1 MKTPKSLSHL
11 APGVQCPHPRPS
23 PGIWIPGN
31 SQSPRDSHPPP
42 AQRCFWG
49 QAAFPRSSGP
59 CWPRQHA
66 ENKNHLPHLCFPG
79 RGIGK
84 GETERETNSSV
95 YLSVHGSSSLGC
107 SSQTDPLPA
116 PSIPPAPGPTPM
128 GQSCRVGSV
137 TQPSPSPLPQILAGR
152 TFPLLGKPQG
162 PVHARNSSK
171 HFTLFIFPQ
180 LHMLQVGSTSGCPV
194 LAELPL
200 LLHWDGFQYSSTS
213 PRPWTK
219 SHCRGIYWGCSGAG
233 VRAARMNPPGAL
245 LC

>member
-1 MKTPKSLSHL
+1 MNTPKSLSHL

-107 SSQTDPLPA
+107 SSQTDPLLQGPSLLHPSLLHPVPLPWDRAAGWAVSPNPA
-116 PSIPPAPGPTPM
+116 PPLCHKSLLGELSLCLESHRGLCMPGTAPSTLP
-128 GQSCRVGSV
+128 SLF
-137 TQPSPSPLPQILAGR
+137 SPSCTCYKWAAPLAAL
-152 TFPLLGKPQG
+152 FLLNSHCFCTGMGFNIPAHPQG
-162 PVHARNSSK
+162 PGQRATAEG
-171 HFTLFIFPQ
+171 FTGGA
-180 LHMLQVGSTSGCPV
+180 QVLGSG
-194 LAELPL
+194 
-200 LLHWDGFQYSSTS
+200 Q
-213 PRPWTK
+213 
-219 SHCRGIYWGCSGAG
+219 
-233 VRAARMNPPGAL
+233 PG
-245 LC
+245 